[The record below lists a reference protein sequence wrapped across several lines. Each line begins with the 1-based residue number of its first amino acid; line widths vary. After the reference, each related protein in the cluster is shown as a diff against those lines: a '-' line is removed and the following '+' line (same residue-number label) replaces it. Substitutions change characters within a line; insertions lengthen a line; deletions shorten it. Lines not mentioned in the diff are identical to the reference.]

1 MSTAE
6 DAPFEIRR
14 ADFLALAWAVI
25 GAVYLLI
32 ELVPFAGGGSVDP
45 AFVGIGLVWFAGAG
59 YCHLRPNRMNKG
71 NEPTP
76 RTWFELA
83 GVLVSLSA
91 LALVIL
97 LLL

>member
-32 ELVPFAGGGSVDP
+32 ELVPFAGG
-45 AFVGIGLVWFAGAG
+45 
-59 YCHLRPNRMNKG
+59 RPNRMNKG